1 MEDALVMALMASTQ
15 PMSTAK
21 VWQAWVHEVQISHS
35 SGQGLYLEHSVTSL
49 YI

>member
-21 VWQAWVHEVQISHS
+21 VWQAEYMKYKSAIPVVRDCIWNT
-35 SGQGLYLEHSVTSL
+35 L
-49 YI
+49 